1 MTGNLRVPWRP
12 RIDLEGQTTFT
23 FKDFGG
29 DRGCLI
35 TAYQEEWGLS
45 AGEAVMQLV
54 TCQGQP
60 IHRQRAG
67 CGDSCGGHWHRGYPT
82 R

>member
-12 RIDLEGQTTFT
+12 RIDLAPHSVAVRNKVTN
-23 FKDFGG
+23 GG

-54 TCQGQP
+54 TP
-60 IHRQRAG
+60 FK
-67 CGDSCGGHWHRGYPT
+67 W
-82 R
+82 